1 LAPEELLLLKYCVYF
16 PQESEV
22 PGASGRSLVA
32 VALGKRAVVVVVA
45 LLTAG
50 QVNGVV
56 VA

>member
-1 LAPEELLLLKYCVYF
+1 LLLKYCVYF